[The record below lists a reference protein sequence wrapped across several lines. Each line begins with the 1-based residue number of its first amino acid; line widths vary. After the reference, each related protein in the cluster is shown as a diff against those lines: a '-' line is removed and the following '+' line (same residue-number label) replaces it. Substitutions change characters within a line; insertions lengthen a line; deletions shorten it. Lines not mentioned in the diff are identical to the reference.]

1 MRKYYEEEF
10 AQNSRNSKR
19 TWKLINDIF
28 GKTTPSS
35 FPQRLKVDGRV
46 YSSTK
51 LIADELNH
59 GFVTSAQSNL
69 TPSGPNK
76 NTDTNTKKYLLP
88 RQTNCIFLSP
98 TTPEEILTLLNGL
111 DSKNHVVTMVF
122 LCAL

>member
-1 MRKYYEEEF
+1 MIF
-10 AQNSRNSKR
+10 LA
-19 TWKLINDIF
+19 KLNHLVF
-28 GKTTPSS
+28 
-35 FPQRLKVDGRV
+35 LKEVDGRV